1 MIKTKY
7 FTLILT
13 ILLLSGCVKRQP
25 KKTIITTSNPS
36 TVPHNPTTIPMAT
49 TYPIATTY
57 PMPTPMP
64 TPTPTYVIT
73 TPTYHPPAPVIVTTQ
88 PQYVP
93 QRTPYLRGA
102 YASNYKLK
110 QLINKMAS
118 KYHFDRY
125 ELNAIFSSVNRDTI
139 ALDKYNVYKKRKPGK
154 AKVSQPGAWSKYRT
168 NFVNPTHIRKGVAF
182 WRENAHWLNMAAN
195 RYGVDPA
202 YIVGILG
209 VETNFGGFTGK
220 HSVLDALTTL
230 ALEYKKR
237 SKFFTSEL
245 ENYIL
250 LIKEQKISPQ
260 AIKGSYAGAF
270 GLAQFMPSSF
280 REYAVDLN
288 GDGHINLF
296 NPADA
301 IGSIAN
307 YFKNKGKWNPRIPVA
322 MKTYYN
328 KKRFYGIPS
337 GHKTSY
343 SQRYLYK
350 LGMRPSSNFYGYK
363 GSVSLIKLSK
373 YDRDELWW
381 GTPNF
386 RAITRYNPRDHY
398 AMAVHQLG
406 QAIKKAYYG
415 R

>member
-1 MIKTKY
+1 MINIKH
-7 FTLILT
+7 FALIPT
-13 ILLLSGCVKRQP
+13 ILLLSSGCVKRQS
-25 KKTIITTSNPS
+25 TTVTTNSNP
-36 TVPHNPTTIPMAT
+36 NNNI
-49 TYPIATTY
+49 PIAQTY
-57 PMPTPMP
+57 PMPTQP
-64 TPTPTYVIT
+64 TPYPVVTPTYPSNPIVIN
-73 TPTYHPPAPVIVTTQ
+73 TQ
-88 PQYVP
+88 PQYIP

-110 QLINKMAS
+110 QLINNMAT
-118 KYHFDRY
+118 KYNLDRY
-125 ELNAIFSSVNRDTI
+125 ELNAIFSTVNRDTV
-139 ALDKYNVYKKRKPGK
+139 ALDKYEVFKTRKPTV
-154 AKVSQPGAWSKYRT
+154 AKTSQPGSWNKYRAQ
-168 NFVNPTHIRKGVAF
+168 FVNPSHIRKGVQF
-182 WRENAHWLNMAAN
+182 WRENANWLNLAAN

-202 YIVGILG
+202 YIVGIIG

-250 LIKEQKISPQ
+250 LIKEQKIPPQ

-288 GDGHINLF
+288 GDGHTNLF
-296 NPADA
+296 DPADA

-322 MKTYYN
+322 MKVYYN
-328 KKRFYGIPS
+328 KKRFYGIPT
-337 GHKTSY
+337 GFKTSY
-343 SQRYLYK
+343 SQSYLYR
-350 LGMRPSSNFYGYK
+350 LGMRPSSNFYGYR
-363 GSVSLIKLSK
+363 GPVSLIKLSK

-381 GTPNF
+381 GTSNF
-386 RAITRYNPRDHY
+386 RAITRYNPKDYY

-406 QAIKKAYYG
+406 QEIKKIVYG
-415 R
+415 RR

>member
-1 MIKTKY
+1 MIKIKH
-7 FTLILT
+7 FVLIPA
-13 ILLLSGCVKRQP
+13 ILLLSSGCVKRQA
-25 KKTIITTSNPS
+25 TVVTTNSNP
-36 TVPHNPTTIPMAT
+36 NTIP
-49 TYPIATTY
+49 IAPTY
-57 PMPTPMP
+57 PMPTQPGYP
-64 TPTPTYVIT
+64 T
-73 TPTYHPPAPVIVTTQ
+73 TPTYPTPPIVVVDTQ
-88 PQYVP
+88 PQYIP

-110 QLINKMAS
+110 QLINNMSA
-118 KYHFDRY
+118 KYNLDRY
-125 ELNAIFSSVNRDTI
+125 ELNGIFSTVNRDTI
-139 ALDKYNVYKKRKPGK
+139 ALDKYNVYKTRKPTIAK
-154 AKVSQPGAWSKYRT
+154 ASQLGSWSKYRAQ
-168 NFVNPTHIRKGVAF
+168 FVNPTHIRKGVQF
-182 WRENAHWLNMAAN
+182 WRENAKWLNMAAN
-195 RYGVDPA
+195 KYGVDPA

-250 LIKEQKISPQ
+250 LIKDQKVPPQ
-260 AIKGSYAGAF
+260 SIKGSYAGAF

-288 GDGHINLF
+288 GDGHTNLF
-296 NPADA
+296 DPADA

-307 YFKNKGKWNPRIPVA
+307 YFRGKGKWNPRIPVT
-322 MKTYYN
+322 MMTYYN
-328 KKRFYGIPS
+328 KKRFYGIPT
-337 GHKTSY
+337 GFKTSY

-363 GSVSLIKLSK
+363 SPVSLIKLSK

-381 GTPNF
+381 GTSNF
-386 RAITRYNPRDHY
+386 RAITRYNPKDHY

>member
-1 MIKTKY
+1 MLKSIKKRILAMIKIKHLA
-7 FTLILT
+7 LIPA
-13 ILLLSGCVKRQP
+13 ILLLSSGCVKRQP
-25 KKTIITTSNPS
+25 TTTNSNP
-36 TVPHNPTTIPMAT
+36 NNI
-49 TYPIATTY
+49 PIAQTY
-57 PMPTPMP
+57 PMPTQPIP
-64 TPTPTYVIT
+64 YPATPIYTNPT
-73 TPTYHPPAPVIVTTQ
+73 TPVGIDTQ
-88 PQYVP
+88 PQYIP

-110 QLINKMAS
+110 QIINNMAT
-118 KYHFDRY
+118 KYNLDRY
-125 ELNAIFSSVNRDTI
+125 ELNAIFSTVNRDTV
-139 ALDKYNVYKKRKPGK
+139 ALDKYNVYKTRKPTIAK
-154 AKVSQPGAWSKYRT
+154 ASQPGSWSKYRAQ
-168 NFVNPTHIRKGVAF
+168 FVNPSHIRKGVQF
-182 WRENAHWLNMAAN
+182 WRENANWLNMAAYK
-195 RYGVDPA
+195 YGVDPA

-230 ALEYKKR
+230 ALEYKQR

-250 LIKEQKISPQ
+250 LVKEQKVPPQ

-288 GDGHINLF
+288 GDGHTNLF
-296 NPADA
+296 DPADA

-307 YFKNKGKWNPRIPVA
+307 YFQKKGKWNPRIPVA
-322 MKTYYN
+322 MRVYYN
-328 KKRFYGIPS
+328 KKRFYGIPT
-337 GHKTSY
+337 GFKTTY
-343 SQRYLYK
+343 SQRYLYN

-363 GSVSLIKLSK
+363 GPVSLIKLSK

-381 GTPNF
+381 GTSNF
-386 RAITRYNPRDHY
+386 RAITRYNPKDYY

-406 QAIKKAYYG
+406 QEIKKIVYG
-415 R
+415 RR